1 MIQGHV
7 YTRQS
12 MWRMQLSHV
21 LCFAEYLCFVYPVT
35 SHPFETVRSP
45 PIACSSQ
52 AQWGH
57 GGGQL
62 EKPEAVAGRPVAQPP
77 PSRE

>member
-1 MIQGHV
+1 
-7 YTRQS
+7 
-12 MWRMQLSHV
+12 MQLSHV

-77 PSRE
+77 FLGVMMSRPEPPRAS